1 MRAFSCF
8 GVCLA
13 LVAHSLLSPL
23 GVVSETVGINGN
35 QYHDTGKATSSCTR
49 RVTVE
54 GEGDCYYSLKR
65 LVSGTGV
72 TNMNARGLFTS
83 VSGEVVK
90 YKDANQD
97 GEWTLESVPKLGVAT
112 GINAPTSRLHVSGEI
127 RASRGLN
134 LYPADQRMAE
144 NVRDVDGA
152 DSYTRVKQLRVRDFE
167 YHAAYAHEM
176 DMPAGGTVR
185 SVLSQETGKVIPDA
199 VRTLVGQESWG
210 AKGTQR
216 GHLEVDA
223 VQQILSD
230 RLFYDLLAAFQQLAA
245 NNEALQAQ
253 VNALQAEVT
262 QFKADT
268 SDNFNAAKADRL
280 NLRDTIAKDKSDQL
294 RDDMDLETKLA
305 AEEAA
310 RKAKDD
316 AIIKQLDYVSQVFS
330 TYTNYN

>member
-1 MRAFSCF
+1 M
-8 GVCLA
+8 
-13 LVAHSLLSPL
+13 
-23 GVVSETVGINGN
+23 
-35 QYHDTGKATSSCTR
+35 
-49 RVTVE
+49 
-54 GEGDCYYSLKR
+54 
-65 LVSGTGV
+65 
-72 TNMNARGLFTS
+72 
-83 VSGEVVK
+83 
-90 YKDANQD
+90 
-97 GEWTLESVPKLGVAT
+97 
-112 GINAPTSRLHVSGEI
+112 
-127 RASRGLN
+127 
-134 LYPADQRMAE
+134 
-144 NVRDVDGA
+144 
-152 DSYTRVKQLRVRDFE
+152 
-167 YHAAYAHEM
+167 
-176 DMPAGGTVR
+176 
-185 SVLSQETGKVIPDA
+185 
-199 VRTLVGQESWG
+199 
-210 AKGTQR
+210 
-216 GHLEVDA
+216 DA